1 MVKLRCESLAERA
14 LIPAFV
20 FFFQMLYPFAWTN
33 RRDSTMAAAAG
44 GCMLVRRDAL
54 EAAGGIEAI
63 RSSLIDDC
71 ALGRSMKKQGPIWL
85 GLTDSVHSLRPYPGL
100 GDIRRMVSRS
110 AYDQLNYSPLLLAGT
125 VAGMLLT
132 YLLPPLFAIFGSWP
146 CAGDRRCNLG
156 PDVTR
161 VSADRPLLPA
171 FAALGCGASCH
182 RGALYGIHARFGS
195 AALAWQRRPLE
206 RARAGAPRGGIMTA
220 GPVWEAGEK
229 THRDENFPVASHL
242 VSKQHRPP
250 ILAFYQFARAADD
263 VADHPELSESEKI
276 RRLDQFEETLLGKTD
291 EIEDALPL
299 RAAITERGLSP
310 KHGQDLL
317 VAFRMDASKHRYA
330 DWDDLIHY
338 CTYSAMPVGRFVL
351 DVHGESRATWPAN
364 DALCAA
370 LQIINHLQDCGAD
383 YRRLDR
389 VYIPLDR
396 LAARNIPVEALA
408 APKASPDLL
417 AAIHELA
424 AKTKDLLGT
433 ADLSRGIR
441 DLRLSLE
448 VAAIERL
455 ARKLVKMLMERD
467 PFSQPVH
474 LTKLG
479 FAYNLITAASIAL
492 GRRLFAPGNAP
503 AALRG
508 IDDQPSP

>member
-1 MVKLRCESLAERA
+1 
-14 LIPAFV
+14 
-20 FFFQMLYPFAWTN
+20 
-33 RRDSTMAAAAG
+33 
-44 GCMLVRRDAL
+44 
-54 EAAGGIEAI
+54 
-63 RSSLIDDC
+63 
-71 ALGRSMKKQGPIWL
+71 
-85 GLTDSVHSLRPYPGL
+85 
-100 GDIRRMVSRS
+100 
-110 AYDQLNYSPLLLAGT
+110 
-125 VAGMLLT
+125 
-132 YLLPPLFAIFGSWP
+132 
-146 CAGDRRCNLG
+146 
-156 PDVTR
+156 
-161 VSADRPLLPA
+161 
-171 FAALGCGASCH
+171 
-182 RGALYGIHARFGS
+182 
-195 AALAWQRRPLE
+195 
-206 RARAGAPRGGIMTA
+206 MTA

-242 VSKQHRPP
+242 ISQQHRPP
-250 ILAFYQFARAADD
+250 ILAFYRFARAADD
-263 VADHPELSESEKI
+263 VADHPEISESEKI
-276 RRLDQFEETLLGKTD
+276 RKLDQFEETLLGKTD
-291 EIEDALPL
+291 EIQDALPL
-299 RAAITERGLSP
+299 RAAIEERGLSS

-317 VAFRMDASKHRYA
+317 VAFRMDASKQRYA

-338 CTYSAMPVGRFVL
+338 CSYSAMPVGRFVL

-389 VYIPLDR
+389 VYIPLDS
-396 LAARNIPVEALA
+396 LAARDLPVEALA
-408 APKASPDLL
+408 APKASADLL
-417 AAIHELA
+417 KTIHELA

-467 PFSQPVH
+467 PFSEPVH

-492 GRRLFAPGNAP
+492 GRRLVAPGNAP

-508 IDDQPSP
+508 IDDQPSS